1 LPSNRR
7 PRTSNTYA
15 LEITNPVQRIKN
27 PSRFLYLAPPSV
39 AFRAG
44 PRYHLRIRKR
54 PARASCDEPAAT
66 PGPGSLLVS
75 DRRSTLFK
83 ARDLTHLRPRTRLTR
98 RGERRRCEHT
108 AKKRPVTRHRE
119 RENRGGCLSPSNCRR
134 CEPRA
139 FNSKLNAAQARR
151 RPVQYARATTSREHR
166 FVRKSNGF
174 TTDFPWPRLSVVVS
188 QGCCQQLLAEEQLIH
203 GDVCCCH
210 EEPVS
215 TRACVWS
222 IGQRRNSICW
232 RPGRT
237 FQYRRR

>member
-75 DRRSTLFK
+75 DRRGFK

-119 RENRGGCLSPSNCRR
+119 RENRGGCLSPVRR
-134 CEPRA
+134 RRRTVAGVNPAHSIQSSMQRRRGDARCSTLVPPRVVNTALYVKATALQLISPGRA
-139 FNSKLNAAQARR
+139 FPSSFHK
-151 RPVQYARATTSREHR
+151 
-166 FVRKSNGF
+166 G
-174 TTDFPWPRLSVVVS
+174 VVNN
-188 QGCCQQLLAEEQLIH
+188 CL
-203 GDVCCCH
+203 
-210 EEPVS
+210 P
-215 TRACVWS
+215 
-222 IGQRRNSICW
+222 RNS
-232 RPGRT
+232 
-237 FQYRRR
+237 